1 MIEFYNS
8 IAAWFSANVQTI
20 TAFLTSST
28 FFSIVVAVVTFI
40 KKSKSTENN
49 TLSIKSLT
57 EALGNVTNNREDI
70 SQILTALTDAAG
82 KVQSIIQNVSDMQSK
97 LTDFQTSTNYKINAM
112 LEVQNIVYS
121 TIKDESIRNAVNSI
135 LITAK
140 HEDAMTKSA
149 LEAEIAELKASIAE
163 KLIAVDKEVNTTVN
177 KVSNMITG
185 NAAGAVTDA
194 EKEEFVTE
202 TVRY

>member
-28 FFSIVVAVVTFI
+28 FISIVLAVVTFI

-49 TLSIKSLT
+49 TLSINSLT

-70 SQILTALTDAAG
+70 SQILTALTNAAG

-97 LTDFQTSTNYKINAM
+97 LTDFQNSTNYKINAM

-121 TIKDESIRNAVNSI
+121 TIKDENIRNAVNSI
-135 LITAK
+135 LVTAK

-163 KLIAVDKEVNTTVN
+163 KLSAVDKEVNTTVN

-185 NAAGAVTDA
+185 NAAGAVSDV

>member
-28 FFSIVVAVVTFI
+28 FISIVVAVVTFI

-57 EALGNVTNNREDI
+57 EALGNVTNNREDV

-135 LITAK
+135 LVTAK

-163 KLIAVDKEVNTTVN
+163 KLTAVDKEVNTTVN

-185 NAAGAVTDA
+185 NAASAVSDV